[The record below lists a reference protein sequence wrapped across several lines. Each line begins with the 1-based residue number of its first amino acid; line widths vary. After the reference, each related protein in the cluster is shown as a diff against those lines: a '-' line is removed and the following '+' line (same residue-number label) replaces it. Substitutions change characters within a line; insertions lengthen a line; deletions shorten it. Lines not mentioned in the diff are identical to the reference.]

1 MEDLQR
7 LSAEKDKASSSRQ
20 YLLGT
25 LPPAE
30 SERLEEEFFAN
41 DDVFEEVEIAED
53 ELVDSYVR
61 EELSPAELEKFASL
75 LRSPR
80 IKERIKFARI
90 LKTAATPEPVTK
102 KSKRRDWKSI
112 ISSWFRLPGAGFA
125 FASLAVLL
133 LSGVVFVDWLRLRE
147 SSRQLNLERAELQ
160 RRNQA
165 LASQV
170 ESDKQQL
177 NDEKK
182 NAEAL
187 NAKLQQAL
195 ENQERSAPLALMASL
210 LLFPGSSRSS
220 GGSNDI
226 DLPSKP
232 QMVRLLLA
240 LETDEYSEYNAEVRK
255 GVGGPIV
262 YRKSHLK
269 PTTNKSTKVL
279 DLRFPSALL
288 TPNDYTVN
296 VNGVKEPAASP
307 ELVGSYNFRVTAK

>member
-1 MEDLQR
+1 M
-7 LSAEKDKASSSRQ
+7 SVEKDKATSSRQ

-41 DDVFEEVEIAED
+41 DDIFEEVEIAED

-61 EELSPAELEKFASL
+61 DELSPAELEKFASL
-75 LRSPR
+75 LRNPR
-80 IKERIKFARI
+80 VAERIKFARI

-102 KSKRRDWKSI
+102 KIKRRDWKSI
-112 ISSWFRLPGAGFA
+112 ISSCFQLPGAGFA

-133 LSGVVFVDWLRLRE
+133 LGGVVFVDWLRLRE

-160 RRNQA
+160 RQNRA

-170 ESDKQQL
+170 ESEKQQL

-195 ENQERSAPLALMASL
+195 ENQERSAPLGLMPPL
-210 LLFPGSSRSS
+210 LLFAGSSRSS
-220 GGSNDI
+220 GGGND
-226 DLPSKP
+226 LVLSSKP
-232 QMVRLLLA
+232 ETVRLLLA
-240 LETDEYSEYNAEVRK
+240 LETDEYSQYNAEVRK

-269 PTTNKSTKVL
+269 PTTNKSTKVI
-279 DLRFPSALL
+279 DLRFPSVLL
-288 TPNDYTVN
+288 IPHDYTVN
-296 VNGVKEPAASP
+296 VNGVKEPPAAP
-307 ELVGSYNFRVTAK
+307 ELVGSYNFRVIAK